1 MNPTK
6 LSPPNAQQS
15 AAPNHQ
21 GTAADAPTTITQVA
35 TTALKEPKK
44 VSAEERLNCFA
55 RILNIY
61 DPNLTQKSIG
71 FIHPNDLH
79 NFSLLILILSPAKKS
94 TDKKVQDAWFQF
106 YNAKFL
112 ILNGPEVDYKVFVD
126 DCITSFKQFWQSCG
140 TPEMEKEH
148 AETLINLLTTI
159 CEDEFPKQTVPL
171 KQRQDLLKLN
181 LLLIKDFV
189 QQMRPLW
196 TKLREELS
204 QEVNFFGETARH
216 PKIISDQEPT
226 KDIAL
231 IRSYFELISNLLHRI
246 QFHFSKPLPKLVYL
260 CTKVEPNSSN
270 LFSHVKALSASMKQ
284 CKEGISKLTTQI
296 IEETANIESLQPNNQ
311 GLCTIQGAQQTR
323 KNYYNSNMLR
333 KNFCDRMVKSLKEFA
348 IIYTSRFERGM
359 NKSEFLKYVEE
370 FKKLLIAAKESY
382 TKRISNSV
390 KKRKEFQQAMS
401 SQPEFPHMLNLL
413 HQMNPNPND
422 KRDLW
427 LVGLQSAVN
436 DAIDENQKEFLNYFE
451 KICRSRDKALD
462 FFYFHI
468 KTIISTIE
476 NNLTRILEQDCKTT
490 KVVDTYTNV
499 EDPKIKDFT
508 KGANTYHV
516 LIAFINTLGV
526 HFSHIAVNDKSYE
539 EYLKVISQCTDDD
552 FKADMLMV
560 THYKDVIEKTH
571 FLQQSVNTLDNLFEV
586 LRDIYR
592 DIIEDQDKKSQV
604 IADTQ
609 MHQIEIEEMN
619 EEAERA
625 KLIAE
630 RNAKEK
636 QPTIVTKASQPAE
649 TTPKRKVFAFAPKP
663 TTITAVA
670 HNPLKFSSEIIK
682 TLFEIRCFISEIYG
696 FPQTEFIAPADVTE
710 AFLEPSEIAKLQH
723 LHSFDRFISSL
734 EMLLLCK
741 PEDEKIKP
749 FLIQAT
755 LKAGHELIEQCLT
768 AEYVKQFETLT
779 HDLKIL
785 LNDLEIKLKEENFWI
800 KDANIYTKLQRYPAN
815 YKGHTIATT
824 PMLLKHLHNADS
836 VPSKRFLDEL
846 PKWIDHAITIQV
858 VALSK
863 SHPGNPNI
871 ERIKVC
877 ASNCFKS
884 MQSAFKI
891 TEEGCKFA
899 HSQKDLEA
907 LRAKEKLLNA
917 SIQAIETKLKDKTL
931 LESVRKQLINIKHYL
946 INFRSALL
954 VIKRRTEPRFVYRN
968 QDYLL
973 EATRGFVEELG
984 LHLASGDPL
993 LMSMHKVSEYREKFD
1008 LGKGLPTHLEK
1019 VLDGVD
1025 VQKGIEYAHSHFNVH
1040 TKESSHPML
1049 KTNSAL
1055 YAFSMD
1061 SMSMGEKTGAFEKE
1075 QKELM
1080 QRAIN
1085 FADLILGLL
1094 KTHLK

>member
-6 LSPPNAQQS
+6 SSPPITQQS
-15 AAPNHQ
+15 IPPNHP
-21 GTAADAPTTITQVA
+21 GTAAGAPTTITQVA
-35 TTALKEPKK
+35 TATLKEPKK
-44 VSAEERLNCFA
+44 VSAEERLTTFA

-79 NFSLLILILSPAKKS
+79 NFSLLILKLSPAKKS

-112 ILNGPEVDYKVFVD
+112 ILNDPEVDHKVFID

-148 AETLINLLTTI
+148 GETLVNLLTTI
-159 CEDEFPKQTVPL
+159 CEDVFPKQTVPL
-171 KQRQDLLKLN
+171 KQRQDLLRLN

-196 TKLREELS
+196 TKISEELS
-204 QEVNFFGETARH
+204 QEVKFFGDTAKH
-216 PKIISDQEPT
+216 PTMISNQEPT
-226 KDIAL
+226 QDITVL
-231 IRSYFELISNLLHRI
+231 RSYFELISNLLHRI
-246 QFHFSKPLPKLVYL
+246 QFYFSKPLPKLVYL

-270 LFSHVKALSASMKQ
+270 LFSHVKALSASMRQ
-284 CKEGISKLTTQI
+284 CKEGIGKFTAQI
-296 IEETANIESLQPNNQ
+296 IEETVNIESFQPIK
-311 GLCTIQGAQQTR
+311 GLGSIQGAQQTR
-323 KNYYNSNMLR
+323 KNYYITNMLK
-333 KNFCDRMVKSLKEFA
+333 KNFCDRMVKSLTDFA

-370 FKKLLIAAKESY
+370 FKKLLIAAKESS

-390 KKRKEFQQAMS
+390 KNRKAIHHAFT
-401 SQPEFPHMLNLL
+401 SQPGFAHMISAL

-422 KRDLW
+422 DRDLW

-436 DAIDENQKEFLNYFE
+436 DAMDEYQKGFLAHFE
-451 KICRSRDKALD
+451 KICRSRDRALE
-462 FFYFHI
+462 FFYPNIDIIIALI
-468 KTIISTIE
+468 KH
-476 NNLTRILEQDCKTT
+476 NLTWLLEKDST
-490 KVVDTYTNV
+490 KIVDKYTDV
-499 EDPKIKDFT
+499 ENPQIKDHT

-516 LIAFINTLGV
+516 LIAFINTLGA
-526 HFSHIAVNDKSYE
+526 HFSRIAVDDNSYE
-539 EYLKVISQCTDDD
+539 KYLKGISHSTGDAL
-552 FKADMLMV
+552 KADTLMI
-560 THYKDVIEKTH
+560 THFKDVIEKTH

-592 DIIEDQDKKSQV
+592 DIIEEQDKESQV

-609 MHQIEIEEMN
+609 MHRIEIEEMH

-636 QPTIVTKASQPAE
+636 QPATPAKASDPAVAA
-649 TTPKRKVFAFAPKP
+649 PKKRSFAFAPKP
-663 TTITAVA
+663 ATITAVP

-682 TLFEIRCFISEIYG
+682 TLFEIRCFISEIYE
-696 FPQTEFIAPADVTE
+696 FPQTAFIAPADVTE

-755 LKAGHELIEQCLT
+755 LKAGHELLEQCLT
-768 AEYVKQFETLT
+768 SEYVKQFETLT

-785 LNDLEIKLKEENFWI
+785 LNDLEIKLKEENFW
-800 KDANIYTKLQRYPAN
+800 ANEASIYTKLQRYPAN
-815 YKGHTIATT
+815 YKGRTIATT
-824 PMLLKHLHNADS
+824 PMLLKHLHNPDS

-858 VALSK
+858 AVFSK

-871 ERIKVC
+871 ERIKTC
-877 ASNCFKS
+877 ATNCFKS
-884 MQSAFKI
+884 IQSAFKVA
-891 TEEGCKFA
+891 EEGCKFA
-899 HSQKDLEA
+899 HSQKDLDA
-907 LRAKEKLLNA
+907 IRAKEKLLNA
-917 SIQAIETKLKDKTL
+917 SIQTIETKLKDKTL

-984 LHLASGDPL
+984 LHLASGDPD

-1040 TKESSHPML
+1040 TKKSSHPML

-1055 YAFSMD
+1055 YAFSME
-1061 SMSMGEKTGAFEKE
+1061 SILMGEKTSASENE
-1075 QKELM
+1075 QKELV

-1085 FADLILGLL
+1085 FADLILDLF